1 MGMSGTH
8 PALVL
13 FVGLCFHRCWNS
25 HCELH
30 DNKLHGSVLCTDKG
44 QVKCRELT
52 EKASVKML
60 FYLYDLYVH
69 FYSLGLWR
77 NICETYTC
85 WYTLYFF
92 VLRIIFALY
101 SRTDMTWS
109 CSVIMNDV
117 TFDWEEVAIIVK
129 LKELRKVLK
138 DNNDEQNL
146 TGKMLQSHSKG
157 PRSVQLV
164 R

>member
-1 MGMSGTH
+1 
-8 PALVL
+8 
-13 FVGLCFHRCWNS
+13 
-25 HCELH
+25 
-30 DNKLHGSVLCTDKG
+30 
-44 QVKCRELT
+44 
-52 EKASVKML
+52 
-60 FYLYDLYVH
+60 
-69 FYSLGLWR
+69 
-77 NICETYTC
+77 
-85 WYTLYFF
+85 
-92 VLRIIFALY
+92 
-101 SRTDMTWS
+101 
-109 CSVIMNDV
+109 MNDV